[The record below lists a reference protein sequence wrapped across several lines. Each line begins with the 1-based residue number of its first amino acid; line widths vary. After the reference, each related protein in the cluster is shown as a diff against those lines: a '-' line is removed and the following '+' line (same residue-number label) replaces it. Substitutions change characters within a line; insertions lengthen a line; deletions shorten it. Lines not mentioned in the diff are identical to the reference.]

1 MENNGEIVGQDR
13 PFYPSELVEESS
25 YRRPLR
31 VGSEIVNFDVI
42 KVPGV
47 TRSEAT
53 EYVDRNFII
62 TDPSRPDHDDVQEH
76 FIESL
81 RKHNESVQSGQS
93 ELREHQKDVFE
104 DIAHNFEDGE
114 RTGYVK
120 LPTGTGKTVIFVE
133 LSKALIDNAPANK
146 KPRILVVTPTKDLV
160 HQTVGE
166 DIEKGF
172 SMFAEDLKISTYF
185 SDTKNT
191 KESSIQDKVKDSD
204 VCVTTYRSFSLMFED
219 AVESDFIF
227 EYESPSEDTSRKQ
240 KVKRKRYFRRES
252 EYQKVIDLFD
262 IIIFDE
268 SHWSHGAT
276 INDKI
281 DRLKKR
287 DMYMIGFTATPDNGP
302 DRQLTDVL
310 GKEFHSMGIKEALDK
325 ELLAPVISFGI
336 STGIRLG
343 DDVYNRS
350 TGQYYDEVLSNYLG
364 FNESRNQQIVDAA
377 LALIE
382 AGIPPVISCLPGK
395 DLYHPRHIAKLI
407 NKSLITDPV
416 TGLQRRPRM
425 ASVDSATSTTTRKRI
440 LGAFENEKYD
450 GLTFI
455 NILREGWDSQTAK
468 GLINARPTRSAIFGQ
483 QRLGRVLRLDKN
495 GKPGVIID
503 LVDDIG
509 NKKII
514 SPVNTSDLLE
524 RDSPLEIGEV
534 TCRTGHPD
542 GKTLGIF
549 SEDLRQALQNRSLT
563 LQSLSQDFTMSQEL
577 LRQHEQSIDRKTTAK
592 EDFIDSFI
600 DEDGNV
606 YSVRFATLA
615 RMNESN
621 IVPGIS
627 NRILDTLEIKR
638 RSDYSSTERKI
649 NFKPRKFYNV
659 DEIIDDI
666 SRLPEVNP
674 NKYTLLSDNSKW
686 VTPKALE
693 KILTKKFTWIDES
706 TISDILDDIQTNN
719 ELDHD
724 PLLVKFKE
732 RTKADGSVIYGV
744 SQLYK
749 LETYKLVAKYL
760 MQQ

>member
-1 MENNGEIVGQDR
+1 MENNGEIVGRDR

-31 VGSEIVNFDVI
+31 GGSEIVNFDVI
-42 KVPGV
+42 KVPGE

-53 EYVDRNFII
+53 EFVDRNFII
-62 TDPSRPDHDDVQEH
+62 TDPYRPDHEEVQEH
-76 FIESL
+76 FIDSL
-81 RKHNESVQSGQS
+81 REHNESVQSGQS

-133 LSKALIDNAPANK
+133 LSKALIDNAPENK

-172 SMFAEDLKISTYF
+172 SMFAEDLKVSTYF

-219 AVESDFIF
+219 AVESDFVF
-227 EYESPSEDTSRKQ
+227 EYESSPEYPSKKQ
-240 KVKRKRYFRRES
+240 NVKRKRYFRRKS
-252 EYQKVIDLFD
+252 DNQKVIDLFD
-262 IIIFDE
+262 IIVFDE

-281 DRLKKR
+281 DQLKKR
-287 DMYMIGFTATPDNGP
+287 GMYMIGFTATPDNGP
-302 DRQLTDVL
+302 DRKLTDVL

-336 STGIRLG
+336 STGVRLG
-343 DDVYNRS
+343 DDVYNSS

-364 FNESRNQQIVDAA
+364 FNESRNQQVVDAA
-377 LALIE
+377 LTLIE

-407 NKSLITDPV
+407 NRSLITDPV
-416 TGLQRRPRM
+416 TGEQRRPRI
-425 ASVDSATSTTTRKRI
+425 ASVDSATSTLTRKNI

-503 LVDDIG
+503 FVDNMG
-509 NKKII
+509 HKKSI
-514 SPVNTSDLLE
+514 SPVNSSDLLE
-524 RDSPLEIGEV
+524 RDGQLDIGEV
-534 TCRTGHPD
+534 SCRSGHPD
-542 GKTLGIF
+542 TDSLWLF
-549 SEDLRQALQNRSLT
+549 SGSIS
-563 LQSLSQDFTMSQEL
+563 QSLQGRGLVLQPLSQEFTKSQEL
-577 LRQHEQSIDRKTTAK
+577 LRQQEQSMDRKTTAR
-592 EDFIDSFI
+592 EDFTDSFI
-600 DEDGNV
+600 DENGNV
-606 YSVRFATLA
+606 YTAQFATLA

-621 IVPGIS
+621 ILPGMT

-638 RSDYSSTERKI
+638 GSDYSSTERKI

-659 DEIIDDI
+659 NEIIDDI
-666 SRLPEVNP
+666 LELPEVNP

-693 KILTKKFTWIDES
+693 KILSKKFTWIDES
-706 TISDILDDIQTNN
+706 TISDILDDIQSNN
-719 ELDHD
+719 QLDHD
-724 PLLVKFKE
+724 PLLVKYKD

-749 LETYKLVAKYL
+749 LDTYKLVAKYL
-760 MQQ
+760 MQR